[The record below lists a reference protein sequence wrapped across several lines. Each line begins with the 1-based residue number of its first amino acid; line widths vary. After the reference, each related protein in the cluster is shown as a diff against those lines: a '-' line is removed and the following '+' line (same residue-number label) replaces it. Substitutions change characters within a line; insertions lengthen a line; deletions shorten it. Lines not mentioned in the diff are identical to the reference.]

1 MALELNQIKQVL
13 QKPSKRQVI
22 QKAVNM
28 QRRLRF
34 HTETNIA
41 VSDINQPTTIFLQW
55 VKTLLPK
62 DKFNIFLQLFKFPLP
77 TPAVVEDVYRE
88 LERVFYSRN
97 SSSSYQFTDSELA
110 EDWANYKK
118 NSLNEPEVWKTT
130 GWKRMQVSPNS
141 ILVVDLPQIQ
151 KSSRPEPYFYWLEID
166 AVIDYQLSKF
176 DDNAFEWLIFNQPNH
191 QIAVFDDTYI
201 RVYQLNEKNEIQSL
215 VSEAS
220 HDLGY
225 CPARFFWSTQLNEK
239 NKDLKKN
246 PITKELSN
254 LDWYLF
260 FALSKQHLDLYAP
273 YPIYS
278 AYEADCNFENNETG
292 DYCDGGFLRN
302 AKGEYKILNN
312 GTVERCPCCSE
323 KRIAGP
329 GSFLEVPVPNQ
340 SEGVADMRNPVQITT
355 IDKDSL
361 DYNVSECARLK
372 NEIVISVVGSG
383 GTVSE
388 KEAINETQVTA
399 NFESKTSVLNAL
411 KTNFELAQKFIE
423 DTICKLRY
431 GDAFISSSISWGT
444 EFYVFTVT
452 ELYSKYKQAKENG
465 ASNSELDAISQ
476 QILEVEYRNNPLVLQ
491 RMLILKQLEPY
502 PHKTLDEVIKLFEKG
517 LLDEK
522 LVKLK
527 INFNTLVDRFERENI
542 NIIEFAS
549 KKPLRDKINIITN
562 KLLEYVTEDGLTTAT
577 EPQS

>member
-1 MALELNQIKQVL
+1 MALELNQIKQIL

-77 TPAVVEDVYRE
+77 TPAIVEDVYRE

-151 KSSRPEPYFYWLEID
+151 KSSHPEPYFYWLEID

-225 CPARFFWSTQLNEK
+225 CPACFFWSTQLNEK

-302 AKGEYKILNN
+302 AKGEYKILND

-562 KLLEYVTEDGLTTAT
+562 KLLEYVTENGLTTAT

>member
-1 MALELNQIKQVL
+1 MALELNQIKQIL

-118 NSLNEPEVWKTT
+118 DSLNEPEVWKTT

-166 AVIDYQLSKF
+166 AVIDYQLSTF

-215 VSEAS
+215 VLEAS

-278 AYEADCNFENNETG
+278 AYEADCNFENSETG

-302 AKGEYKILNN
+302 AKGEYKILND

>member
-1 MALELNQIKQVL
+1 MGLELNQIKQIL
-13 QKPSKRQVI
+13 QKPTKRQLI
-22 QKAVNM
+22 QKAVNL

-34 HTETNIA
+34 HTETNVA
-41 VSDINQPTTIFLQW
+41 VSDINQPASLFLDW
-55 VKTLLPK
+55 VKSLLPK
-62 DKFNIFLQLFKFPLP
+62 DKYNIFLQLFRFPLS

-97 SSSSYQFTDSELA
+97 SSSSYQFTDSELS
-110 EDWANYKK
+110 EDWAEYRK
-118 NSLNEPEVWKTT
+118 NNLNEPDIWKTT
-130 GWKRMQVSPNS
+130 GWKKMQVSPNS

-151 KSSRPEPYFYWLEID
+151 TSNRPEPYFYWLEID
-166 AVIDYQLSKF
+166 AVIDYEISK
-176 DDNAFEWLIFNQPNH
+176 DNVFEWLIFKQPENR
-191 QIAVFDDTYI
+191 IAVFDNNSI
-201 RVYQLNEKNEIQSL
+201 RVFQLNEKNEIQSL
-215 VSEAS
+215 ISEAF

-225 CPARFFWSTQLNEK
+225 CPARFFWSSQLNEC
-239 NKDLKKN
+239 NNDLKKN

-302 AKGEYKILNN
+302 EKGEFKIMAN
-312 GTVERCPCCSE
+312 GMVEKCPCCSE

-340 SEGVADMRNPVQITT
+340 SEGIADMRNPVQITT

-361 DYNVSECARLK
+361 DYNVSECVRLK
-372 NEIVISVVGSG
+372 NEIIVSVVGSG
-383 GTVSE
+383 GNVSE
-388 KEAINETQVTA
+388 KEAINETQVAA

-411 KTNFELAQKFIE
+411 KTNFELAQKFVE

-431 GDAFISSSISWGT
+431 GNAFISSSISWGT
-444 EFYVFTVT
+444 EFYVFTVA
-452 ELYSKYKQAKENG
+452 ELYAKYKQAKENG

-502 PHKTLDEVIKLFEKG
+502 PHKTLDEVLKLFEKS
-517 LLDEK
+517 LLNEN

-527 INFNTLVDRFERENI
+527 INFSTLVERFERENI

-549 KKPLRDKINIITN
+549 NKPMREKIDIINN
-562 KLLEYVTEDGLTTAT
+562 KLLEYVSEIRTPAAART
-577 EPQS
+577 

>member
-1 MALELNQIKQVL
+1 MALELNQIKQIL

-118 NSLNEPEVWKTT
+118 DSLNEPEIWKTT

-166 AVIDYQLSKF
+166 AVIDYQLSNS
-176 DDNAFEWLIFNQPNH
+176 DNNFFEWLIFKQPNN
-191 QIAVFDDTYI
+191 QIAVFDDTHI

-278 AYEADCNFENNETG
+278 AYEADCNFENSETG

-302 AKGEYKILNN
+302 AKGEYKILND